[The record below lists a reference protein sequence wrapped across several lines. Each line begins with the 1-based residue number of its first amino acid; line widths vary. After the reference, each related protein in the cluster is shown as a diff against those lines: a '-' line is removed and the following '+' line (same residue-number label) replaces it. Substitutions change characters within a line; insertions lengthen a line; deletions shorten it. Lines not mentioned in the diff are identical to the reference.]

1 MPSPITPPSGD
12 TGTNC
17 LAMSTGKLATL
28 LIPVSESSR
37 NASGPEMKRLTMWC
51 VWSYSTA
58 VSRQAIVSRR
68 QFVNSAGT
76 TG

>member
-1 MPSPITPPSGD
+1 MPSPMTPPSGD

-28 LIPVSESSR
+28 LIPLSEISR
-37 NASGPEMKRLTMWC
+37 TASGPEMKRLTMWC
-51 VWSYSTA
+51 DWSYSTTA
-58 VSRQAIVSRR
+58 SRQEIISRR